1 VRGGDGGLRVALL
14 TGSGPKYD
22 YLTRCLAER
31 FRIAVIVREAGTPP
45 RLRTRTGR
53 ARAYQRIRQRWTLR
67 DRYRRRFFATASG
80 PADPASPPG
89 PDASSPGPV
98 TVTVATVSDPVA
110 LAAIQAADFDIAVVC
125 GTSLIRQP
133 LLAALGCAVNL
144 HAGFLPWYKG
154 NHTVFFAYRD
164 RAWDRLGST
173 IHLLD
178 DALDGGAVIATVR
191 PRLSARDS
199 DEHLYCRAAQA
210 GIATLA
216 QALARIESG
225 AGPVWATQQPGQG
238 RMFRHRDRGP
248 AKDLGVA
255 LARMRAAGRP
265 SPAGEVVSWAA
276 REPGSVDVRSLLAGT
291 PRPPRAEAR

>member
-1 VRGGDGGLRVALL
+1 VALL

-22 YLTRCLAER
+22 YLAACLAER
-31 FRIAVIVREAGTPP
+31 FRLAVIVRETGTPP
-45 RLRTRTGR
+45 RLRNRTGRVGR

-67 DRYRRRFFATASG
+67 DRYRRRFFAAAAGADKTA
-80 PADPASPPG
+80 PAPPG
-89 PDASSPGPV
+89 PAPM
-98 TVTVATVSDPVA
+98 TVATVGDPLA
-110 LAAIQAADFDIAVVC
+110 LAAVRAADFDIAVVC

-144 HAGFLPWYKG
+144 HAGYLPWYKG
-154 NHTVFFAYRD
+154 NHTIFFAYRD

-191 PRLSARDS
+191 PGLSPRDS

-216 QALARIESG
+216 EALRRIESG
-225 AGPVWATQQPGQG
+225 AGPVWATPQPGQG
-238 RMFRHRDRGP
+238 QMFRHRDRGP
-248 AKDLGVA
+248 AQDLRVA
-255 LARMRAAGRP
+255 LARLRAAGRP
-265 SPAGEVVSWAA
+265 PRAGQVVSWAA
-276 REPGSVDVRSLLAGT
+276 REPASVDVRSLLAGT

>member
-1 VRGGDGGLRVALL
+1 MALL

-31 FRIAVIVREAGTPP
+31 FRIAAIVREAGTPP
-45 RLRTRTGR
+45 RLRCRTGR

-67 DRYRRRFFATASG
+67 DRYRRRFFATAAG
-80 PADPASPPG
+80 PAGPAWASQASPDAPPG
-89 PDASSPGPV
+89 PDAVTPGPV
-98 TVTVATVSDPVA
+98 TLTVATINHPGA
-110 LAAIQAADFDIAVVC
+110 LAAVRAADFDIAVVC
-125 GTSLIRQP
+125 GTSLIRPP

-191 PRLSARDS
+191 PRLSPRDS

-225 AGPVWATQQPGQG
+225 AGPVWATPQPGQG
-238 RMFRHRDRGP
+238 QMFRHRDRGP

-255 LARMRAAGRP
+255 LGRLRAAGRP
-265 SPAGEVVSWAA
+265 PSAGEVVSWAA